1 MLAILI
7 AIIIYYVYYAIAM
20 LNYLSTKYLT
30 VSKKSERKYKKIY
43 NIIERENYEILSGI
57 QRKIMEF

>member
-30 VSKKSERKYKKIY
+30 VSKSERKYKKIY